1 MFFLVLISSGQLMR
15 KLNIWQGESFT
26 GQIDKLK
33 GVVRMMFNEVVDPLE
48 RLELI
53 DILQRLGI
61 SYHFDDEIQKTL
73 KGIYNANNGGEMC
86 NKENIYA
93 TALEFRL
100 LRQHGYSVPQGKQL
114 IIVIHSWGG
123 LIFNHGNNITHHF

>member
-1 MFFLVLISSGQLMR
+1 
-15 KLNIWQGESFT
+15 
-26 GQIDKLK
+26 
-33 GVVRMMFNEVVDPLE
+33 MMFHKVVDPLE

-53 DILQRLGI
+53 DILQRLGL
-61 SYHFDDEIQKTL
+61 SYHFDDEIRRTL
-73 KGIYNANNGGEMC
+73 EGIYNANHAGEMG

-114 IIVIHSWGG
+114 NCSNPFPKISRKREV
-123 LIFNHGNNITHHF
+123 

>member
-1 MFFLVLISSGQLMR
+1 MR
-15 KLNIWQGESFT
+15 KLNCQGKSFR

-33 GVVRMMFNEVVDPLE
+33 GEVRMMFHKVVNPLE

-61 SYHFDDEIQKTL
+61 SYHFDNEIQRTL
-73 KGIYNANNGGEMC
+73 EGIYNANHSGEMY

-114 IIVIHSWGG
+114 IIVIHS
-123 LIFNHGNNITHHF
+123 LRF